1 MTRAEGPPGGPRVS
15 SAPMQSP
22 PAPDSRPPRTVA
34 VVGATGQLGRALVE
48 AFAAAPGWTVRSLGH
63 QDVEIADP
71 QSVARALEPLPD
83 VVVNSTLGDW
93 SRQDDADLALR
104 VNALGPRLLAER
116 CAAGGALLVHV
127 STDFVFDGEASE
139 PYRESDRTEPRT
151 VYGITKLAG
160 EQLVR
165 AALPRHLIVRV
176 AYLFGPGG
184 SRAKRGTNVV
194 TWLLESGRSGR
205 PLTLV
210 ADQTFSP
217 TYAPDAAAAVV
228 RLVEGGATGTVH
240 VTNSGPCTPLELGR
254 AVFAAA
260 GLSPEVRPIG
270 LADLPAGPPRP
281 RYTVLAHDGLRRT
294 GVPSPRPWPDAVR
307 AYLPTLVQPATSP
320 DRSARHQVDIR

>member
-1 MTRAEGPPGGPRVS
+1 
-15 SAPMQSP
+15 MQSP
-22 PAPDSRPPRTVA
+22 PEPDSRPPRTVA
-34 VVGATGQLGRALVE
+34 VVGATGQLGRVLVE

-71 QSVARALEPLPD
+71 QSVARALDPLPA

-184 SRAKRGTNVV
+184 SRAKRGSNIV

-217 TYAPDAAAAVV
+217 TYAPDAAAPSCGWWRAA
-228 RLVEGGATGTVH
+228 RRAR
-240 VTNSGPCTPLELGR
+240 CT
-254 AVFAAA
+254 
-260 GLSPEVRPIG
+260 SPT
-270 LADLPAGPPRP
+270 AGP
-281 RYTVLAHDGLRRT
+281 ARRSIW
-294 GVPSPRPWPDAVR
+294 GGRSSPRPDSRPR
-307 AYLPTLVQPATSP
+307 CG
-320 DRSARHQVDIR
+320 RSAWPSCPPGRPARATPSWPTTGCAGRACRRPGPGRTPSAPTCPLWYNLRLRVIDPDRHQVDIR